1 LGILREME
9 VRERERLRRHQYEIR
24 EERCGCRT
32 CERER
37 PSKNVVEIW
46 KRDGRMMIVRRGKR

>member
-1 LGILREME
+1 MLKEME
-9 VRERERLRRHQYEIR
+9 LRDQRERFWGHQYEVR
-24 EERCGCRT
+24 EERCRCRT

-37 PSKNVVEIW
+37 RSKDVVEIW